1 MNPTSP
7 GAEAFTDWRIAIG
20 SHLPH
25 GLLMLV
31 AAAAGFALVF
41 SAVSLYWEK
50 KRGRALLLFALRAAA
65 ITACLLVAFQPT
77 LELGQMTRIPN
88 HVAVLVDTSR
98 SMTVKLPDGKER
110 FQRAA
115 DAIDAANPLFDR
127 WRAEGHKV
135 DLLAFGENLSATD
148 AKALRGSPTGDG
160 TRIGESLAELQ
171 GRYAGRDLGA
181 VVVVSDGID
190 TGRIGRGPLD
200 GETRKTLQALGA
212 PVHTVLIGEPSLRD
226 LSIAAVLA
234 DDFAFVRTPLKLE
247 ALLRATGLANRQV
260 EVTLMRDGRLVDV
273 RSVTID
279 SDDVETKV
287 SFDWT
292 PDRPGNFVF
301 EIATPTL
308 AGEALDTNNRQ
319 VFTLKVIRDRVR
331 ILHVCGRPS
340 WDQRFL
346 RSMLRLDPNVDL
358 VSFFILRTEGDDQP
372 SNPREMSLI
381 PFPDREIFDEQLKS
395 FDLLIFQNFNASP
408 SYRVE
413 LYLTGLRDYVQS
425 GGALAMIGGEL
436 SFASGGYAQTALRE
450 VLPVELE
457 GIPAA
462 GDRSITKDSFR
473 PKLAPAGR
481 SHPVTAL
488 SLDAR
493 TNEARWS
500 ALPPLEGINRV
511 NRLKPGA
518 TPLLLHPTQKT
529 ETGEPAPV
537 LAVTDA
543 GKGRT
548 LALTTDTA
556 WHWGFLA
563 AGAGD
568 EGRTF
573 QRFWEG
579 AIRWLVR
586 DPALT
591 LLRIELD
598 RVEYRR
604 GQPANARVRT
614 LHADYTP
621 AANVAVSLRL
631 GPVDARDSAQG
642 AAPNEARP
650 DVRTIEGV
658 SNKEGEAHFE
668 LKGLP
673 PGAFRLVAQAT
684 IDGIPLTEEQTFVV
698 RPEGREF
705 EDVISH
711 REVLRE
717 LASTTGGDFS
727 EGQLGTPAV
736 KKPREVRA
744 GRLKSIELWSNPLL
758 LFAAL
763 GLLATEWALRRRAGH
778 G

>member
-1 MNPTSP
+1 MN
-7 GAEAFTDWRIAIG
+7 GAESYNDWGLAIG
-20 SHLPH
+20 SHLPRPV
-25 GLLMLV
+25 LMLII
-31 AAAAGFALVF
+31 AGAGFALVF
-41 SAVSLYWEK
+41 SAVSLIWEK
-50 KRGRALLLFALRAAA
+50 KRSRAVALFALRALA
-65 ITACLLVAFQPT
+65 IAACLLVAIQPT

-98 SMTVKLPDGKER
+98 SMTVKPPDGKER
-110 FQRAA
+110 YLRAA
-115 DAIDAANPLFDR
+115 EAIEGAGPLFES
-127 WRAEGHKV
+127 WKKEGHKL
-135 DLLAFGENLSATD
+135 DLLSFGETLGATD
-148 AKALRGSPTGDG
+148 VAALRNSPKGEA
-160 TRIGESLAELQ
+160 TRLGESLAELQ

-181 VVVVSDGID
+181 VVIVSDGID
-190 TGRIGRGPLD
+190 TGRVGRGPLD
-200 GETRKTLQALGA
+200 GETRKSLQALGA
-212 PVHTVLIGEPSLRD
+212 PVHTVFIGEPALRD
-226 LSIAAVLA
+226 LSIATVLA
-234 DDFAFVRTPLKLE
+234 DDFAFVRTPIKLE
-247 ALLRATGLANRQV
+247 AILRATGLARRQV
-260 EVTLMRDGRLVDV
+260 EVTLTRDGRLMDV
-273 RSVTID
+273 RSVTLD
-279 SDDVETKV
+279 SDEVETKV

-308 AGEALDTNNRQ
+308 SGEALDSNNKQ

-331 ILHVCGRPS
+331 VLHVCGRPS

-372 SNPREMSLI
+372 TNPREMSLI

-413 LYLTGLRDYVQS
+413 FYLNGLRDYVQS

-436 SFASGGYAQTALRE
+436 SFASGGYAQTALRD

-457 GIPAA
+457 GIPIL
-462 GDRSITKDSFR
+462 GDRSMTKDSFR
-473 PKLAPAGR
+473 PKLSPAGR

-488 SLDAR
+488 TLDQR
-493 TNEARWS
+493 SNEARW
-500 ALPPLEGINRV
+500 AGLPALEGINRV
-511 NRLKPGA
+511 TRLKPGA
-518 TPLLLHPTQKT
+518 TALLTHPTQRT
-529 ETGEPAPV
+529 ESGEPAPV

-548 LALTTDTA
+548 LALTTDTS

-568 EGRTF
+568 DGRTF

-614 LHADYTP
+614 LHPDYTP
-621 AANVAVSLRL
+621 AEGVAVKLKL
-631 GPVDARDSAQG
+631 VPIAQNAGEAKPVGKESGDSA
-642 AAPNEARP
+642 AERNIEA
-650 DVRTIEGV
+650 V
-658 SNKEGEAHFE
+658 SNKDGEAHFE

-673 PGAFRLVAQAT
+673 AGAFRLVANAS
-684 IDGIPLTEEQTFVV
+684 IDGVALTDEETFVV

-717 LASTTGGDFS
+717 LATATGGEFF
-727 EGQLGTPAV
+727 EERLGNPTV
-736 KKPREVRA
+736 RKPREVRA
-744 GRLKSIELWSNPLL
+744 GSLRTVELWSNPLL
-758 LFAAL
+758 LLAAIA
-763 GLLATEWALRRRAGH
+763 LLATEWALRRRAGH